1 MGRIDKAIQK
11 EQEKLQKMNQE
22 FLETLLELLL
32 KNQKFESGF
41 FELIE
46 KNLDEKKRSSIKKCY
61 EKLKA
66 EYS

>member
-1 MGRIDKAIQK
+1 
-11 EQEKLQKMNQE
+11 MNQE